1 MEQETYHWMVRQTA
15 QKEWIIK
22 RGIYLWLAFFFTE
35 IGAGIY
41 FVSIFLNFPLGCLLG
56 WLVSLVLGGLTHLI
70 FLGKPFRAWRML
82 LKPLSSELS
91 RGLWVTV
98 IYAGVGLFHV
108 APVII
113 PGLPWSG
120 DNLPIRIVMAVLCV
134 LLMTHGFLTM
144 NFMKAIPLWNSP
156 MMIPLSVISGIWV
169 GSQIAQTLMVSLGLN
184 VATAEAWSRWS
195 LLCFIIVIGF
205 FLWSAAHSS
214 TTTRISVKGVF
225 AGPVSSHFYIGVLL
239 IGIIVPVIITLFV
252 WEKDPSHFIGILFL
266 RMACAIIGDVLMRY
280 CILHRGMY
288 RPIVRHNAISLHG

>member
-1 MEQETYHWMVRQTA
+1 MEQKPYHWMVQQTA
-15 QKEWIIK
+15 QKEWIIG
-22 RGIYLWLAFFFTE
+22 RGIRLWLAFFFTE

-41 FVSIFLNFPLGCLLG
+41 FVSIFLNFPQGWLLG
-56 WLVSLVLGGLTHLI
+56 WFISLVLGGFTHLL
-70 FLGKPFRAWRML
+70 FLGKPVRAWRML

-91 RGLWVTV
+91 RGLLITV

-108 APVII
+108 APIII

-120 DNLPIRIVMAVLCV
+120 DNLFIRILMGALCV

-169 GSQIAQTLMVSLGLN
+169 GSQIAQMLMVSLGLN
-184 VATAEAWSRWS
+184 IAAAEVWSRWS
-195 LLCFIIVIGF
+195 LLCFIMAIAL
-205 FLWSAAHSS
+205 FLWSAAHLS
-214 TTTRISVKGVF
+214 TTTRISVKGIF
-225 AGPVSSHFYIGVLL
+225 AGPVSFHFYVGVLL
-239 IGIIVPVIITLFV
+239 IGIIVPLMITLFV
-252 WEKDPSHFIGILFL
+252 WQKDPNYFSAILFV

-288 RPIVRHNAISLHG
+288 RPIVKHNAISLHG